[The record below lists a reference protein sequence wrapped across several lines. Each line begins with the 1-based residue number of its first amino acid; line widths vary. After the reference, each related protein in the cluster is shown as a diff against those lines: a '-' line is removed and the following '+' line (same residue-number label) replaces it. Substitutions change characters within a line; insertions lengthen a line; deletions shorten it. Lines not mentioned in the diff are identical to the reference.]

1 MTTSDTVWEERIAAL
16 WSALDDHEEEEF
28 LERVRGLVAEL
39 PADDARIPFELAC
52 AFDST
57 GHSDRAVP
65 LYRQALEAGLTGVRR
80 RRAVIQLA
88 SSLRNVG
95 QVKESVALL
104 EAERAAGSDLLDDAV
119 AGFLALALA
128 DVGRERE
135 ALSYALVALAKH
147 LPRYNRSLANYAGD
161 LISESA

>member
-16 WSALDDHEEEEF
+16 WSALDDHDEEEF
-28 LERVRGLVAEL
+28 LEKVQGLVAEL

>member
-1 MTTSDTVWEERIAAL
+1 MTTSDEAWEERIAAL
-16 WSALDDHEEEEF
+16 WAALDDHEEEEF
-28 LERVRGLVAEL
+28 LEKVRGLTAEL
-39 PADDARIPFELAC
+39 PAGDPRIPFELAC
-52 AFDST
+52 AHDST
-57 GHSDRAVP
+57 GSSDRAVP

-95 QVKESVALL
+95 QVKESVTLL
-104 EAERAAGSDLLDDAV
+104 ETEREAGSDALDDAV

-135 ALSYALVALAKH
+135 ALSYALVALARH
-147 LPRYNRSLANYAGD
+147 LPRYNRSLANYARD
-161 LISESA
+161 LTGEPA